1 MLSVRDYRAL
11 VYRRALVRTAEL
23 LHAVFV
29 VAAVV
34 GLNLYPVGVDVGD
47 GSRAARNDAGAGVLR
62 YAVLDARAHDRRVG
76 EYERDGLAL
85 HVGAHERSVGVVVLE
100 ERNERRRNGD
110 YLLRRYVEVVEL
122 LRVDLYGV
130 VLVTDVDAAG
140 RGRDDVAVLVHRE
153 VGASDIVFVLF
164 VRGEIGDLFRD
175 LSVDYLAARADEE
188 AVFVY
193 AREGRERGD
202 ESDVRAFRR
211 FYRADAAVVRVVDVA
226 GFESGA
232 FARKAS
238 GAERGEAAAVR
249 KLGERV
255 RLVHELRE
263 LARAEEFAERR
274 GYRADVDEVLRH
286 RGREVGRRR
295 HAFARDALHAEQPDA
310 DLVLEQLADGAHAAV
325 AEVVDVVHV
334 LVAVAQADE
343 ALDYRDD
350 VCDGQQALCV
360 GYVKLEPAVDL
371 IASDAAEVV
380 AARVEEYA
388 RYIFACVFHARRFV
402 RAQFAEEFKHRFVW
416 RVRVVALDG
425 HGERRV
431 YIPDPDFGASVVP
444 EHFHM
449 LFGEAGVLAYFDRAG
464 AVRGDYVLREKH
476 SAHVVVDEVFLH
488 FLAVEEV
495 DELVRALH
503 AEGAEHL
510 GDGDFFAVVYLDGEH
525 VARRKVELDPRAAV
539 WDELRDEGLLSRD
552 AELGAVVDSG
562 GTRELV
568 DDYAL
573 RSVDYEGSPF
583 GHGGEVAQVDVFFF
597 DFAALLVHQTN
608 RRAQRSRPC
617 KVPAAR
623 LIQTDGHG
631 IDVVS
636 YEFKRERAVVA
647 FDGEYFIE
655 ELLKPLRGA
664 PVRLGVSLKKP
675 LV

>member
-11 VYRRALVRTAEL
+11 VYRGALVRAAEL
-23 LHAVFV
+23 LHTVLV
-29 VAAVV
+29 VSTIVR
-34 GLNLYPVGVDVGD
+34 LDFYSVGVDVGD
-47 GSRAARNDAGAGVLR
+47 GSGAARYDAGAGVFR
-62 YAVLDARAHDRRVG
+62 YAVLDAGADDGRVG
-76 EYERDGLAL
+76 EYERDGLTL
-85 HVGAHERSVGVVVLE
+85 HVGAHERAVRVVVLK
-100 ERNERRRNGD
+100 ERDERRRYGD
-110 YLLRRYVEVVEL
+110 DLLRRYIEVVEL
-122 LRVDLYGV
+122 LRVYFYGV

-175 LSVDYLAARADEE
+175 LSVDYLAARTDEE

-226 GFESGA
+226 RFESGA

-249 KLGERV
+249 KLSERV

-286 RGREVGRRR
+286 RGRKVGRRR
-295 HAFARDALHAEQPDA
+295 HAFARDALHAKQPYA

-334 LVAVAQADE
+334 LVAVAEADE
-343 ALDYRDD
+343 PLDYRDD
-350 VCDGQQALCV
+350 VGDGQQALAV
-360 GYVKLEPAVDL
+360 RDVELEPAIDL

-380 AARVEEYA
+380 ASRVEEYA

-402 RAQFAEEFKHRFVW
+402 RAQLAEELEHRFVG
-416 RVRVVALDG
+416 RVGVVALDC
-425 HGERRV
+425 HCERRV
-431 YIPDPDFGASVVP
+431 YVPYPDLRASVVP
-444 EHFHM
+444 EHLHV
-449 LFGEAGVLAYFDRAG
+449 LLREARVFAYLNRAG
-464 AVRGDYVLREKH
+464 AVGGDYVLREQH
-476 SAHVVVDEVFLH
+476 SAHVVVDEVLLH
-488 FLAVEEV
+488 LFAVEEM
-495 DELVRALH
+495 DELVGALH

-510 GDGDFFAVVYLDGEH
+510 RDGDFFAVVYLDGEH
-525 VARRKVELDPRAAV
+525 VARRKVEFDPRAAV
-539 WDELRDEGLLSRD
+539 GDELRDEGLLSRD

-573 RSVDYEGSPF
+573 RSVDYECSPF
-583 GHGGEVAQVDVFFF
+583 GHGGEVA
-597 DFAALLVHQTN
+597 
-608 RRAQRSRPC
+608 
-617 KVPAAR
+617 
-623 LIQTDGHG
+623 
-631 IDVVS
+631 
-636 YEFKRERAVVA
+636 
-647 FDGEYFIE
+647 
-655 ELLKPLRGA
+655 
-664 PVRLGVSLKKP
+664 
-675 LV
+675 